1 MRSGTQLEHR
11 SECETASPEIQ
22 HKLVW
27 PNEERNVNDVE
38 RRERESERA
47 RERPAIKI
55 SLIQQPSTRP
65 GNKRNKA
72 PQLYWICDPTVPAVA
87 AF

>member
-1 MRSGTQLEHR
+1 VQCSAVQMRSGTQLEHR

-38 RRERESERA
+38 RRERESER
-47 RERPAIKI
+47 
-55 SLIQQPSTRP
+55 TT
-65 GNKRNKA
+65 GNQN
-72 PQLYWICDPTVPAVA
+72 LTHPTAKHQVRQ
-87 AF
+87 